1 MMPKKERRRRKRID
15 IVLPIKIEYNNQRL
29 WALTKNISVLGAYVE
44 TDQDIP
50 RGAAM
55 EIQIKLPK
63 PGKQK
68 NAQAKEIKCIG
79 IAFRTQSAIAQEKIS
94 QYGVG
99 IFFRAFLEGGEKQLS
114 KFIDYILEQ
123 EKKIGVIYRRKR
135 KKKKGSVK

>member
-1 MMPKKERRRRKRID
+1 MMPKKERRRRKRIE
-15 IVLPIKIEYNNQRL
+15 IALPIKIEYNNQRL

-63 PGKQK
+63 SGKQK
-68 NAQAKEIKCIG
+68 TAQTREIKCIG

-135 KKKKGSVK
+135 KKRRTK